1 MIQRAEKISVIF
13 YVKTVI
19 LLFFRQTFPAFGKI
33 KEQNRV
39 VRDGAYG
46 GSGCHPGRKYEKGQ
60 HDKKDT
66 ESQPEKRSRRIIFF
80 RHCPAYIYNRKDTV
94 P

>member
-1 MIQRAEKISVIF
+1 MIQRAEKISVIL

-60 HDKKDT
+60 HDKKNT
-66 ESQPEKRSRRIIFF
+66 EGQPEQGSRGKIFF
-80 RHCPAYIYNRKDTV
+80 RQGSANIYNRKDTV